1 MGVLSVRPL
10 VPDVAAGLLLRAVQL
25 RYFRHRRRRQSIRE
39 MVKMVKPLGA
49 AIA

>member
-1 MGVLSVRPL
+1 LFLTSL
-10 VPDVAAGLLLRAVQL
+10 LGLLLRAVQL

-39 MVKMVKPLGA
+39 MVKPLGA